1 MISFALDEEEKMI
14 KDTAESFGKV
24 LREGMRKWEK
34 EGVPYEIISKYEE
47 TGFGMIDVPED
58 IGGSGLGFFKKV
70 LTLENLAYGCAG
82 TTLYLE
88 LPSLI
93 KHIFVQADPQIKQKY
108 KDKKNLSFFIDFDG
122 VFEIKEDGSVSGK
135 ANAVLGKNIRTFLL
149 LKDGKVFVFDD
160 FQSIPK
166 KPLALDAVGVNEVK
180 VNSKPKEVFE
190 LKDQGKYFISV
201 VRLYLSAIQSGII
214 RASFDYSSKY
224 AMERV
229 AFGKKIAHHQGM
241 AFILSDFSIAVS
253 ACQLYTYKA
262 AWSLDTKQEDFF
274 RVCADCFAFVSE
286 TAEKF
291 TVWGVQILGGHGFVK
306 DHPVEKWMREAKAI
320 SLLFGG
326 KHYAEID
333 AEQII

>member
-1 MISFALDEEEKMI
+1 
-14 KDTAESFGKV
+14 
-24 LREGMRKWEK
+24 
-34 EGVPYEIISKYEE
+34 
-47 TGFGMIDVPED
+47 
-58 IGGSGLGFFKKV
+58 
-70 LTLENLAYGCAG
+70 
-82 TTLYLE
+82 
-88 LPSLI
+88 
-93 KHIFVQADPQIKQKY
+93 
-108 KDKKNLSFFIDFDG
+108 
-122 VFEIKEDGSVSGK
+122 
-135 ANAVLGKNIRTFLL
+135 
-149 LKDGKVFVFDD
+149 
-160 FQSIPK
+160 
-166 KPLALDAVGVNEVK
+166 
-180 VNSKPKEVFE
+180 
-190 LKDQGKYFISV
+190 